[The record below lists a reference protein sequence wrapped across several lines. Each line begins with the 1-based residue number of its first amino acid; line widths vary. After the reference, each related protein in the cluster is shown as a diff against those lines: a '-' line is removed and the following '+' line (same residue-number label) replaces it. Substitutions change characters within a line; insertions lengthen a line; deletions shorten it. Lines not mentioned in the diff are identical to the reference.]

1 MNKLFILIILLFAAL
16 SCSNTN
22 NFEGQITFLEAGVI
36 TELNDS
42 KEMIWAEAKDIDILL
57 KSGMQKRVA
66 LIKIRDENNLTKS
79 FHVDPNISLEKIN
92 LAYTYSHIQSHMLT
106 GNKLKIEYVKSKYK
120 GESINKVIDLEFI
133 DHEH

>member
-1 MNKLFILIILLFAAL
+1 
-16 SCSNTN
+16 
-22 NFEGQITFLEAGVI
+22 
-36 TELNDS
+36 
-42 KEMIWAEAKDIDILL
+42 MIWAEDKDIDLFL
-57 KSGMQKRVA
+57 KSGRQKSVA

-79 FHVDPNISLEKIN
+79 FHIDPNISLEKIN

-120 GESINKVIDLEFI
+120 GESINKLVDLKFI

>member
-1 MNKLFILIILLFAAL
+1 
-16 SCSNTN
+16 
-22 NFEGQITFLEAGVI
+22 
-36 TELNDS
+36 
-42 KEMIWAEAKDIDILL
+42 MIWAEDKDIDIFL
-57 KSGMQKRVA
+57 KSGRQKSVA

-79 FHVDPNISLEKIN
+79 FHIDPNISLEKIN

-120 GESINKVIDLEFI
+120 GESINKLVDLEFI

>member
-1 MNKLFILIILLFAAL
+1 MNKLFVLIILLFTIL

-22 NFEGQITFLEAGVI
+22 NFQGQITFIEAGVV

-42 KEMIWAEAKDIDILL
+42 KEMIWAEDKDIDIFL
-57 KSGMQKRVA
+57 KSGRQKSVA

-79 FHVDPNISLEKIN
+79 FHIDPNISLEKIN

-120 GESINKVIDLEFI
+120 GESINKLVDLEFI

>member
-1 MNKLFILIILLFAAL
+1 MNKLFILIILLFTAL
-16 SCSNTN
+16 SCSNTH
-22 NFEGQITFLEAGVI
+22 NFEGQIIFLEAGVI

-42 KEMIWAEAKDIDILL
+42 KEIIWAEDIDIDILL
-57 KSGMQKRVA
+57 KLGKQKRVA

-120 GESINKVIDLEFI
+120 GESNNKVIDLEFI